1 VLGYHGESL
10 FVAFQVRL
18 GLTVYAEIAE
28 RLGKPEE
35 ARWALAHRKRLDAYI
50 QSVGWDGD
58 WFIWAITEDGT
69 VYGTKITPKARSTS
83 TPRSGPSS
91 AARPRPEQAER
102 CMATVHERLATPYG
116 LMLSAP
122 PFVKSPV
129 QVMRAVVFN
138 PGIKE
143 NAGIFNHTQGWGVMA
158 ECLLGHGD
166 RAYDYYRAA
175 MPAAWNDRAEIRQCE
190 PYVQGQTTYS
200 TYSPRPGNTR
210 TAWLTGA
217 AAWSYWSATQS
228 HPGPAAGGGRPAH
241 RPVYPQRLARLQGHA
256 PVPWYHRRDRGA
268 QPEPRLPGRQITH
281 PQRRGVA
288 G

>member
-10 FVAFQVRL
+10 FVAFQLRL

-28 RLGKPEE
+28 RLGQPEE

-69 VYGTKITPKARSTS
+69 VYGTKAYPEGQVYLNTQVWAVL
-83 TPRSGPSS
+83 SG
-91 AARPRPEQAER
+91 AATPEQAER

-143 NAGIFNHTQGWGVMA
+143 NAGIFNHTHGWGVMA

-166 RAYDYYRAA
+166 RAYEYYRAA
-175 MPAAWNDRAEIRQCE
+175 MPAARTTAPRSASASPTCRA
-190 PYVQGQTTYS
+190 
-200 TYSPRPGNTR
+200 RPLTR
-210 TAWLTGA
+210 PT
-217 AAWSYWSATQS
+217 
-228 HPGPAAGGGRPAH
+228 P
-241 RPVYPQRLARLQGHA
+241 HA
-256 PVPWYHRRDRGA
+256 PATPAPRG
-268 QPEPRLPGRQITH
+268 
-281 PQRRGVA
+281 
-288 G
+288 